1 MDELIQAR
9 AAAAAELARIEA
21 QLAEHAAA
29 ARNEAIA
36 KVKALM
42 SETGITLGDLGAIA
56 PKLSIVK
63 AAKAPAAPM
72 YRNAHGLTWAGKGK
86 RPNWLRAELGRG
98 ATLESFKI
106 AA

>member
-21 QLAEHAAA
+21 QLAEHATA

-42 SETGITLGDLGAIA
+42 AETGISLADLGATS

-86 RPNWLRAELGRG
+86 RPNWLRAELAAG
-98 ATLESFKI
+98 ASLESLKI

>member
-9 AAAAAELARIEA
+9 AAAAAELTRIEA

-42 SETGITLGDLGAIA
+42 AETGITLGDLGVTAA
-56 PKLSIVK
+56 KLTIVK

-86 RPNWLRAELGRG
+86 RPNWLRAELAAG
-98 ATLESFKI
+98 ASIESFKI

>member
-1 MDELIQAR
+1 MDELTQAR
-9 AAAAAELARIEA
+9 AAAAAELARIDA
-21 QLAEHAAA
+21 QLAEQAAA

-42 SETGITLGDLGAIA
+42 AETGITLADLGATA
-56 PKLSIVK
+56 AKLSIVK